1 MKKFKKGIYITR
13 IIFFISCFFL
23 LFFITNSLLQLKWY
37 SLIFIGIYII
47 YVIKVI
53 TELLSKKDIYKDD
66 IIYNLMQIGLSLY
79 ILVMFYRINYSAAVV
94 VKETMH
100 YFMINYGIMS
110 ILMIFIIL
118 YSFIELRIGMK

>member
-118 YSFIELRIGMK
+118 YSFIELRISMK

>member
-1 MKKFKKGIYITR
+1 M
-13 IIFFISCFFL
+13 
-23 LFFITNSLLQLKWY
+23 
-37 SLIFIGIYII
+37 
-47 YVIKVI
+47 
-53 TELLSKKDIYKDD
+53 SKKDIYKDD

-118 YSFIELRIGMK
+118 YSFIELRISMK